1 MRKIV
6 VLACVLALIA
16 SAAIIAGCG
25 GGSGGT
31 TGGTKTPEQ
40 VAKAFFAA
48 IEKIDTTTTTWDLMS
63 AESQKAIGTKTDL
76 VNSAK
81 GAKSDTKYTV
91 GKVTVNG
98 NKATAKVTATQS
110 GKTSTQTV
118 QLVKENGLW
127 KVDLTAALK

>member
-48 IEKIDTTTTTWDLMS
+48 IEKIDTTTTWYLMS
-63 AESQKAIGTKTDL
+63 AESQKAIGTKTDW

>member
-48 IEKIDTTTTTWDLMS
+48 YAKKDATTSWNLLSANSLKQGKSKADWEKFLKDTTIP
-63 AESQKAIGTKTDL
+63 ENI
-76 VNSAK
+76 
-81 GAKSDTKYTV
+81 TV
-91 GKVTVNG
+91 DKVTVNG
-98 NKATAKVTATQS
+98 DKATAKVTGTFS
-110 GKTSTQTV
+110 GKASTVTV
-118 QLVKENGLW
+118 PLVKENGVW
-127 KVDLTAALK
+127 KVDMAGMTE

>member
-48 IEKIDTTTTTWDLMS
+48 IEKIDTTTTWDLMS
-63 AESQKAIGTKTDL
+63 AESQKAIGTKTDW